1 MIIGLMGGIG
11 CGKSTVMDYLKQT
24 YNAYIIEAD
33 KVTKEIMTPGNNV
46 FNQIA
51 NTFPEVINS
60 GVIDSSLLANIVFNN
75 QEKLEKLNSI
85 THPGTI
91 NEILDRIKKSDNQLI
106 VVESAILLGSGIEEY
121 CDELWF
127 VYCDLEKRIKRLINN
142 RGYTR
147 EKCISIISKQ
157 PAEEE
162 YNNYADEFIDN
173 SGNEIETKEQLDF
186 ILSKRYC

>member
-33 KVTKEIMTPGNNV
+33 KVAKEIMTPGNNV